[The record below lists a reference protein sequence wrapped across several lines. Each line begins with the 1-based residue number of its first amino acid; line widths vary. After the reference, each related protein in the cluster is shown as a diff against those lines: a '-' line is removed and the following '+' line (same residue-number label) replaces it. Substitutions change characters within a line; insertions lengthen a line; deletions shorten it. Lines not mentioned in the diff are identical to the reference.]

1 MREVGIVR
9 QVIRTLALASASAAA
24 LALTVVVAP
33 AASAAP
39 GDYVDGGDGGHGYTA
54 LAGHVSYSGDTGGNG
69 TPSFN
74 GGTPPFVPC
83 VWGDS
88 LKTNAEMADWAKVST
103 RDGQIGADGSEYMG
117 AYDGHRAPS
126 QAEFEAHRNDTSGA
140 WYLKDCVVPPDM
152 SDAPMGSAY
161 EIQQLI
167 QQITDP
173 ATPAIVWSTTGP
185 PPPPVTPQ
193 MLVWF
198 AERELLLLAPAMRQN
213 PAGEGVV
220 RLPTWFWSTD
230 RDVRV
235 VRASVGAVWAEAEA
249 TPDRISVRAAGPD
262 PGAVDCPDLGPNGAA
277 AGGAASSCS
286 ITFGRAGSYA
296 LSATTAYTALWRGSD
311 GTGGG
316 LDPKTGPTW
325 TRPPYIVNEVQVL
338 NPGN

>member
-1 MREVGIVR
+1 MR
-9 QVIRTLALASASAAA
+9 LATRLSAGLSVLAAA
-24 LALTVVVAP
+24 LALTVSTAP
-33 AASAAP
+33 SAGAAP
-39 GDYVDGGDGGHGYTA
+39 GDGGFGNGGDQGHGYQAMARYVT
-54 LAGHVSYSGDTGGNG
+54 YSGDTGGNG
-69 TPSFN
+69 TPSFA
-74 GGTPPFVPC
+74 GGEPPFVPC
-83 VWGDS
+83 VWSDAMKS
-88 LKTNAEMADWAKVST
+88 NTEIADWAKDNVDGAQIST
-103 RDGQIGADGSEYMG
+103 DGQDYMG
-117 AYDGHRAPS
+117 LYDGHRAPTVE
-126 QAEFEAHRNDTSGA
+126 EFEARRNDASGA
-140 WYLKDCVVPPDM
+140 WYVKDCVRPP
-152 SDAPMGSAY
+152 AY
-161 EIQQLI
+161 EGVETGSSYELQQLY
-167 QQITDP
+167 QQFVDP
-173 ATPAIVWSTTGP
+173 GTAAIVWSTTGP

-230 RDVRV
+230 RDVRL
-235 VRASVGAVWAEAEA
+235 VRASVGPVWAEAEA

-262 PGAVDCPDLGPNGAA
+262 PGGVDCPDLGPDGAA

-316 LDPKTGPTW
+316 LAPKTGPTW